1 MKSAKLIGDI
11 LKHGREPYIIQC
23 GIKPSALENSFNVT
37 GLLQA
42 NCLNSPNP
50 EKDSERLCQL
60 FAITAKSGTL
70 RLAPPTSPPS
80 MSSIAKRPAAFLAL
94 QDPPYWMVMTD
105 ETFLP

>member
-1 MKSAKLIGDI
+1 MKSVKLIGDI

-50 EKDSERLCQL
+50 EKR
-60 FAITAKSGTL
+60 FRTALSAVCDNCKIRNLKACAADES
-70 RLAPPTSPPS
+70 AVNVFHCEEAC
-80 MSSIAKRPAAFLAL
+80 SILGVAGSAVL
-94 QDPPYWMVMTD
+94 DGD
-105 ETFLP
+105 DG